1 MTERRGLTR
10 NRFSR
15 HEQLS
20 VYDPDEGSLEGRT
33 WRLFGGSKNAAVV
46 GVDLPDSV
54 MSTLSTP
61 NTEGGPCVCRL
72 TAIAVL
78 NIRPGAAA
86 YGVTPAHVAIQKRD
100 NAVSFAFWRSEP
112 NRILCVLKYQPS
124 LRVLSFDSAI
134 RRFLIV
140 TSIWLRR
147 EEQRAPWQ
155 QRSSRKSCLEHL
167 K

>member
-1 MTERRGLTR
+1 MMVP
-10 NRFSR
+10 N
-15 HEQLS
+15 
-20 VYDPDEGSLEGRT
+20 PEGC
-33 WRLFGGSKNAAVV
+33 
-46 GVDLPDSV
+46 
-54 MSTLSTP
+54 
-61 NTEGGPCVCRL
+61 PCECRI

-140 TSIWLRR
+140 TSLWLRR
-147 EEQRAPWQ
+147 KRQPTP
-155 QRSSRKSCLEHL
+155 CP
-167 K
+167 